1 MIGIIGGS
9 GVYEITHK
17 ADSCTKKLVKTD
29 YGDVEVS
36 ILDIFSKK
44 VAFIPRHAA
53 GHNIPPHKI
62 NFRANIDALKN
73 VGVTKIIATNS
84 VGSMNLEMPPGS
96 FVIPNDFLDFSQN
109 RAKTFYEDPNDFLD
123 FSQNRAKT
131 FYEDKVVHIDVTEP
145 YCSSLSDVLD
155 KSGDVILGGTYVCTE
170 GPRFETPAEIKMF
183 KMLGGDLVGMTG
195 VPEVTL
201 AREREMCYASICIV
215 SNYASGISQNN
226 LTIDEVFEMMGEKE
240 VELLELIYNFI
251 KNVDDSTD
259 CTWL

>member
-1 MIGIIGGS
+1 MIKLIGIIGGS

-17 ADSCTKKLVKTD
+17 ADSCTEKIIRTD

-36 ILDIFSKK
+36 ILEIFGKK

-53 GHNIPPHKI
+53 GHSIPPHKI

-84 VGSMNLEMPPGS
+84 VGSMNEDMPPGS
-96 FVIPNDFLDFSQN
+96 FVIPDDFLDFSQD
-109 RAKTFYEDPNDFLD
+109 RV
-123 FSQNRAKT
+123 KT
-131 FYEDKVVHIDVTEP
+131 FYEDKVVHIDVTEA
-145 YCSSLSDVLD
+145 YCPSLRDVLAE
-155 KSGDVILGGTYVCTE
+155 SGDVILGGTYVCTE

-201 AREREMCYASICIV
+201 AREREICYNSICIV
-215 SNYASGISQNN
+215 SNYASGISPDE
-226 LTIDEVFEMMGEKE
+226 LTIDEVFEMVAKKE
-240 VELLELIYNFI
+240 HELLELIYNFI
-251 KNVDDSTD
+251 KNVDDDTD
-259 CTWL
+259 CMCNHALDGAEV

>member
-9 GVYEITHK
+9 GVYEITQK
-17 ADSCTKKLVKTD
+17 ADAVENKVIKTD
-29 YGDVEVS
+29 YGEVEVS

-44 VAFIPRHAA
+44 VAFIPRHAS
-53 GHNIPPHKI
+53 GHSIPPHKI

-73 VGVTKIIATNS
+73 VGVTQIIATNS

-96 FVIPNDFLDFSQN
+96 FVIPNDFLDFSQD
-109 RAKTFYEDPNDFLD
+109 RK
-123 FSQNRAKT
+123 KT

-145 YCSSLSDVLD
+145 YCSTLRDILA

-195 VPEVTL
+195 LPEVTL
-201 AREREMCYASICIV
+201 AREREICYNSICIV
-215 SNYASGISQNN
+215 SNYASGISENE
-226 LTIDEVFEMMGEKE
+226 LTIDEVFEMVSLKEK
-240 VELLELIYNFI
+240 ELLELIYNFI
-251 KNVDDSTD
+251 KNTDDSSD
-259 CTWL
+259 CACHHALDGAEV

>member
-1 MIGIIGGS
+1 MIKLIGIIGGS

-17 ADSCTKKLVKTD
+17 ADSCTEKLIRTD

-36 ILDIFSKK
+36 ILEIFGKK

-53 GHNIPPHKI
+53 GHSIPPHKI

-84 VGSMNLEMPPGS
+84 VGSMNEDMPPGS
-96 FVIPNDFLDFSQN
+96 FVIPDDFLDFSQD
-109 RAKTFYEDPNDFLD
+109 RV
-123 FSQNRAKT
+123 KT
-131 FYEDKVVHIDVTEP
+131 FYEDKVVHIDVTEA
-145 YCSSLSDVLD
+145 YCPSLRDVLAQ
-155 KSGDVILGGTYVCTE
+155 SGDVILGGTDVCTE

-201 AREREMCYASICIV
+201 AREREICYNSICIV
-215 SNYASGISQNN
+215 SNYASGISPDE
-226 LTIDEVFEMMGEKE
+226 LTIDEVFEMVAKKE
-240 VELLELIYNFI
+240 HELLELIYNFI
-251 KNVDDSTD
+251 KNVDDDAD
-259 CTWL
+259 CMCNHALDGAEV

>member
-1 MIGIIGGS
+1 MIKLIGIIGGS
-9 GVYEITHK
+9 GVYEITQK
-17 ADSCTKKLVKTD
+17 ADSCTEKLVHTD

-36 ILDIFSKK
+36 MLEMFGKK

-53 GHNIPPHKI
+53 GHSIPPHKI

-84 VGSMNLEMPPGS
+84 VGSMNEDMPPGS
-96 FVIPNDFLDFSQN
+96 FVIPDDFLDFSQD
-109 RAKTFYEDPNDFLD
+109 RV
-123 FSQNRAKT
+123 KT
-131 FYEDKVVHIDVTEP
+131 FYEDKVVHIDVTEA
-145 YCSSLSDVLD
+145 YCPSLRDVLA

-201 AREREMCYASICIV
+201 AREREICYNSICIV
-215 SNYASGISQNN
+215 SNYASGISPDE
-226 LTIDEVFEMMGEKE
+226 LTIDEVFEMVAKKE
-240 VELLELIYNFI
+240 AELLELIYNFI
-251 KNVDDSTD
+251 RNGDDGAD
-259 CTWL
+259 CMCNHALDGAEV

>member
-1 MIGIIGGS
+1 MIKLIGIIGGS

-17 ADSCTKKLVKTD
+17 ADSCTEKLIKTD

-36 ILDIFSKK
+36 ILEIFGKK

-53 GHNIPPHKI
+53 GHSIPPHKI

-84 VGSMNLEMPPGS
+84 VGSMNEDMPPGS
-96 FVIPNDFLDFSQN
+96 FVIPDDFLDFSQD
-109 RAKTFYEDPNDFLD
+109 RV
-123 FSQNRAKT
+123 KT
-131 FYEDKVVHIDVTEP
+131 FYEDKVVHIDVTEA
-145 YCSSLSDVLD
+145 YCPSLRDVLAQ
-155 KSGDVILGGTYVCTE
+155 SGDVILGGTYVCTE

-201 AREREMCYASICIV
+201 AREREICYNSICIV
-215 SNYASGISQNN
+215 SNYASGISPDE
-226 LTIDEVFEMMGEKE
+226 LTIDEVFEMVAKKE
-240 VELLELIYNFI
+240 HELLELIYNFI
-251 KNVDDSTD
+251 KNVDDDTD
-259 CTWL
+259 CMCNHALDGAEV

>member
-1 MIGIIGGS
+1 MIKLIGIIGGS

-17 ADSCTKKLVKTD
+17 ADSCTEKLIRTD

-36 ILDIFSKK
+36 ILEIFGKK

-53 GHNIPPHKI
+53 GHSIPPHKI

-84 VGSMNLEMPPGS
+84 VGSMNEDMPPGS
-96 FVIPNDFLDFSQN
+96 FVIPDDFLDFSQD
-109 RAKTFYEDPNDFLD
+109 RV
-123 FSQNRAKT
+123 KT
-131 FYEDKVVHIDVTEP
+131 FYEDKVVHIDVTEA
-145 YCSSLSDVLD
+145 YCPSLRDVLAQ
-155 KSGDVILGGTYVCTE
+155 SGDVILGGTYVCTE

-201 AREREMCYASICIV
+201 AREREICYNSICIV
-215 SNYASGISQNN
+215 SNYASGISPDE
-226 LTIDEVFEMMGEKE
+226 LTIDEVFEMVAKKE
-240 VELLELIYNFI
+240 HELLELIYNFI
-251 KNVDDSTD
+251 KNVDDDTD
-259 CTWL
+259 CMCNHALDGAEV